1 MPARR
6 AYEVSG
12 PNIPNG
18 ARNALTSE
26 DNNSKRLAT
35 SAAAGAPGA
44 AGAPSGAAG
53 AAGAPTAAAGALL
66 LERQHPRR
74 RAQQLLQG
82 RPLLQGHHRRRAQLP
97 CAQCNSRSGAV
108 GLARQRRP

>member
-1 MPARR
+1 MVPARR

-35 SAAAGAPGA
+35 SAAAGAPGQ
-44 AGAPSGAAG
+44 G
-53 AAGAPTAAAGALL
+53 
-66 LERQHPRR
+66 RR
-74 RAQQLLQG
+74 LQVLQG
-82 RPLLQGHHRRRAQLP
+82 RPPQLQGRYCWSANTP
-97 CAQCNSRSGAV
+97 GAERSSCCRGAHCCRV
-108 GLARQRRP
+108 TT